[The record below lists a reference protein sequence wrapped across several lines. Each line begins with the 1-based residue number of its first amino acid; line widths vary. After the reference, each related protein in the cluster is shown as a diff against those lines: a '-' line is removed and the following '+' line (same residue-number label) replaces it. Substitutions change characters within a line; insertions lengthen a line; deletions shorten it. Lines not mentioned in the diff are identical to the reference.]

1 MKQLLL
7 SLTLLWAAPLSA
19 QLLDALA
26 LDSVRTYRSLERA
39 LKEPQLVYR
48 LDLSGAKLKEFPPE
62 IRQLTNLNALDL
74 SGNKLKELPDWIT
87 ELVHLQELRLSRNK
101 FGSMPAA
108 LCRLRHLKRL
118 DMSRNAITGLPEC
131 VGRWK
136 ELVSLDLWSNDIA
149 IVPEDIKDMPALRFL
164 DLRAIMFEQDE
175 MDRIQELVPKAKVYF
190 SPPCNC
196 GM

>member
-1 MKQLLL
+1 MKKLLL
-7 SLTLLWAAPLSA
+7 SLALLWAAPLSA

-48 LDLSGAKLKEFPPE
+48 LDLSGAKLKEFPTD

-101 FGSMPAA
+101 FEAIPAA

-131 VGRWK
+131 VDRWK

-149 IVPEDIKDMPALRFL
+149 TVPEGIKSMPALRFL

-175 MDRIQELVPKAKVYF
+175 MDRIQQLVPKAKVYF